1 MIQNLN
7 HQHQIYKK
15 KLVYLL
21 AFILFNIVLC
31 NQTAFAQNNEDA
43 NLSVDFSKFN
53 SETSRDS
60 ADYHFQKAL
69 DSDNPKE
76 KEENLKK
83 SAAQYYI
90 VTNTDKSNPYAY
102 IQLARIYDMQKK
114 DSYAKAY
121 FFRALGINST
131 NADANL
137 YFGDFYFSR
146 MQYRKALDYYQKA
159 LQYGKTNNSELY
171 KNIGYIYERFGDLPR
186 ANVYYK
192 KSVALNPKDKDLSS
206 KIEESVK
213 DEYEKSGYYKRR
225 LRN

>member
-1 MIQNLN
+1 MIQKLN
-7 HQHQIYKK
+7 HQHQICKK
-15 KLVYLL
+15 KLVYLFV
-21 AFILFNIVLC
+21 FILFNIFLC
-31 NQTAFAQNNEDA
+31 NQIVFAQSDVDT
-43 NLSVDFSKFN
+43 NLSVDFSKFD
-53 SETSRDS
+53 SERSKNT
-60 ADYHFQKAL
+60 ADYFFQKAL
-69 DSDNPKE
+69 ESDNTND

-90 VTNTDKSNPYAY
+90 VTNTDKANPYAY
-102 IQLARIYDMQKK
+102 IQLARIYDMQKN

-131 NADANL
+131 NSDANF

-146 MQYRKALDYYQKA
+146 NQYRKALDYYQKA
-159 LQYGKTNNSELY
+159 LQYGKTDNSMLY

-186 ANVYYK
+186 ANFYYK
-192 KSVALNPKDKDLSS
+192 KSIALNPGDKDLAS
-206 KIEESVK
+206 KVEESVE